1 MAKTSFKTSRIGFI
15 GCGAMAKAL
24 AGGLVEAGL
33 PAAQIRASDPV
44 AAARES
50 FAKVKKIYDVFGAGD
65 RIEQEVFSGDHRFH
79 GVRGLPFSA
88 KFLKA

>member
-1 MAKTSFKTSRIGFI
+1 MATKTSLQQTRIGFI

-44 AAARES
+44 AAARKSFES
-50 FAKVKKIYDVFGAGD
+50 ATGARVFRATT
-65 RIEQEVFSGDHRFH
+65 RSWRS
-79 GVRGLPFSA
+79 PTS
-88 KFLKA
+88 